1 MQTRW
6 KTAKQRE
13 VQDQVGSEG
22 RMRSRQMRQERAPE
36 EDEVRK
42 DWILERSAAVVAED
56 DRPENWK
63 YDRNMESE
71 RSAWRF
77 FWDSGSLSSES
88 PSESEMGGWGWRWSI
103 GDGISL
109 IFRQVIKEI
118 LFYYFFCVEALK
130 KRELREVRLRTPPVC
145 FEKASAAVFDSAIP
159 HV

>member
-1 MQTRW
+1 MGRRVEARRAAKSEAWRAQLWMQTRW

-56 DRPENWK
+56 DRPENSK

-109 IFRQVIKEI
+109 TFRQVK
-118 LFYYFFCVEALK
+118 K
-130 KRELREVRLRTPPVC
+130 KR
-145 FEKASAAVFDSAIP
+145 
-159 HV
+159 

>member
-1 MQTRW
+1 M
-6 KTAKQRE
+6 KQRE

-42 DWILERSAAVVAED
+42 DWILERSAAVVVAED
-56 DRPENWK
+56 DRPENSK

-109 IFRQVIKEI
+109 IFRQVIKEKKKKKN
-118 LFYYFFCVEALK
+118 FVAALE